1 MKTEAMQWYLSL
13 DINLRINAKTC
24 FELLTGI
31 RFEDLSFMFSFKER
45 LGIMYNKLKLEGF
58 QL

>member
-1 MKTEAMQWYLSL
+1 MQWYLSL

-31 RFEDLSFMFSFKER
+31 RFGDLPFMFSFKER
-45 LGIMYNKLKLEGF
+45 LEIMYNELKLEGF